1 METEITIRGRKHRV
15 TRERIIE
22 ALDGVEPDHEAIYMV
37 DIEGVAFPVRQALCD
52 SLGVDRRGV
61 HSDGAASALKRLG
74 FDVVRNPVV
83 ARRRGTPEEKTAEKG
98 FRAAR
103 HGRQDEAGYDEL
115 EIGTIH
121 LRWSYLEQWEDL
133 AGTGEHAAEVSLPPD
148 EPGVYEVYRRGQPAP
163 IYIGQSANLK
173 RRIMNAMIQGTA
185 IHQAGRKMRENE
197 KPSELSIRWAPTERP
212 AAAEE
217 ELYRLH
223 AQMWGTPPE
232 HARRG

>member
-1 METEITIRGRKHRV
+1 MEIEITLKGRKRRV
-15 TRERIIE
+15 SRERIIE

-61 HSDGAASALKRLG
+61 HSDGAASTLKRLG

-83 ARRRGTPEEKTAEKG
+83 ARRQGTPEEKTAEEG
-98 FRAAR
+98 SWAAR
-103 HGRQDEAGYDEL
+103 RSRQEEAGYDEL

-121 LRWSYLEQWEDL
+121 LRWSYLEHWEDL
-133 AGTGEHAAEVSLPPD
+133 AGTGEHAAEVSLPPH
-148 EPGVYEVYRRGQPAP
+148 EPGVYEVYRSGQADP
-163 IYIGQSANLK
+163 IYIGQSADLK

-197 KPSELSIRWAPTERP
+197 EPSALRVRWAPTERP

-217 ELYRLH
+217 EL
-223 AQMWGTPPE
+223 
-232 HARRG
+232 